1 MLCDEGQMRG
11 RTVVRGR
18 RHAGGTNPPAPA
30 KADFTSQSLFEL
42 RYLPVPHDLTDF
54 ITTFYHF
61 RCDEPEVRDVQPAG
75 VGHLTVFPFGE
86 GHLAFRDGRTMPAH
100 RVNLLTPF
108 SVAVPFVMAG
118 PFHAIGAVFTPL
130 GWAAVTGLCATK
142 HGNRICAARD
152 YLGDEIEAIG
162 EEICRLYRQDLIT
175 GEQGAD
181 ALAQFIRVNVRDVP
195 ERHRELIRTTN
206 QWLSAALNPSLDDLR
221 AALPYGQRQAQR
233 LIERYFGLPPR
244 SLVRKYRA
252 LRAAAWLSL
261 PRLSDVAEAELAEAF
276 YDQSHM
282 IREIQLFVGRTPA
295 RLGSGSHDYLNEM
308 LDLRNFRE
316 ITAA

>member
-1 MLCDEGQMRG
+1 MVPRSDA
-11 RTVVRGR
+11 V
-18 RHAGGTNPPAPA
+18 
-30 KADFTSQSLFEL
+30 DFTSQSLFEL
-42 RYLPVPHDLTDF
+42 RYLPVPHDLADF
-54 ITTFYHF
+54 VTTFYHF

-75 VGHLTVFPFGE
+75 VGHLTVFPYGE
-86 GHLAFRDGRTMPAH
+86 GCLSFRDGRTMPAH

-108 SVAVPFVMAG
+108 SLAVPFVMAG

-130 GWAAVTGLCATK
+130 GWAAVTGLCATA
-142 HGNRICAARD
+142 HGNKICAARD
-152 YLGDEIEAIG
+152 YLGDDIEDVG
-162 EEICRLYRQDLIT
+162 QEICRRYRQDAST
-175 GEQGAD
+175 AEQGTD
-181 ALAQFIRVNVRDVP
+181 ALAAFIRGNLHSVP
-195 ERHRELIRTTN
+195 DKHRELIRTTN
-206 QWLSAALNPSLDDLR
+206 QWLSAALNPSLDDLHC
-221 AALPYGQRQAQR
+221 ALPYSQRQAQR

-261 PRLSDVAEAELAEAF
+261 PHLSDEAEAELAEAF
-276 YDQSHM
+276 YDQPHM